1 MLHRLNHGCSIKWD
15 WHLQLFIEHTFPCNA
30 DVERII
36 TVVSHERHGIL
47 ITDNSTVGWTACT
60 GQQQRKHQRSL
71 SLFIYPLWGKSSG
84 DRWIPLTKSSNHDD
98 VIEWD
103 IFPVTGPLW
112 GESPVTGGFPSQ
124 RPLTQ
129 SFGVFFD
136 LRLNKRLS
144 KQSRR
149 RWFETP
155 SRSLSLWRHCNGA
168 ENVPMPW
175 HHHGVWDVYRAMPH
189 MLAKLIIFGCI
200 QLGLYSLSGKT
211 TYCQISRSLEAAWL
225 GVIMIVSLWNLTGI
239 SAAML
244 PRCLSSFRAIG
255 KI

>member
-1 MLHRLNHGCSIKWD
+1 MGLTPSVVYKAYVSLQCGCGENHNSCVTCWLNRLCRPTTKITSKILVTV
-15 WHLQLFIEHTFPCNA
+15 HLSFVRE
-30 DVERII
+30 
-36 TVVSHERHGIL
+36 
-47 ITDNSTVGWTACT
+47 
-60 GQQQRKHQRSL
+60 
-71 SLFIYPLWGKSSG
+71 
-84 DRWIPLTKSSNHDD
+84 IPLTKSSNHDD
-98 VIEWD
+98 VIKWD

-155 SRSLSLWRHCNGA
+155 SRSLSLWRHCNDA

-175 HHHGVWDVYRAMPH
+175 HHHVWDVYRAMPH

-211 TYCQISRSLEAAWL
+211 TYRQISRSLEAARL
-225 GVIMIVSLWNLTGI
+225 GVIMIVSLRNLTGI

-244 PRCLSSFRAIG
+244 PMCLSSFRAIG